1 MKKFDLNTIL
11 VAKLNPTEIV
21 ELKNYLS
28 SLSLIKVRDFI
39 LHVMDIEYTLS
50 GDRDLETTKVE
61 RFLADS
67 DFNHIRDMIFNR
79 WNDAK
84 ILQLER
90 KIKNQN
96 RQKKLQKIKELNF
109 S

>member
-1 MKKFDLNTIL
+1 MKKFDLNIVL
-11 VAKLNPTEIV
+11 VAKLNPIEIV

-50 GDRDLETTKVE
+50 GDRDLEITKVE
-61 RFLADS
+61 RFLADN
-67 DFNHIRDMIFNR
+67 DFSHIRDMIFNK
-79 WNDAK
+79 WSDNK

-90 KIKNQN
+90 KMKNQN